1 MSKNRFLSESH
12 NMPWKETPFP
22 GVTDKVLRIREDSTG
37 VVELVRIA
45 KGAALPAH
53 RHLVTQS
60 AFFLSGVAES
70 LDGQIINA
78 GSYAEVPPGER
89 HGTKAIEEVVLLN
102 MFNGAVTWFLDDGN
116 VFLLKNDGNFAKL
129 GKVQEFG
136 TKHLEGLVLRGG

>member
-1 MSKNRFLSESH
+1 MSSNRFLSESH
-12 NMPWKETPFP
+12 NLPWNETPFP
-22 GVTDKVLRIREDSTG
+22 GVTDKVLRIREDATG

-70 LDGQIINA
+70 LDGKIIKA

-102 MFNGAVTWFLDDGN
+102 MFNGAVTWFLDDGD
-116 VFLLKNDGNFAKL
+116 VFMLRNDGNFVKL
-129 GKVQEFG
+129 GKVHGFG
-136 TKHLEGLVLRGG
+136 TKHLEGLALPGR